1 MNAGFVRIEGGIV
14 DLPKGGFVRRR
25 RFTYPGQLTPGLAY
39 TEKVVAHP
47 DYNKATGQNNL
58 AVLRLAT
65 GLDFAK
71 SDGKLNSICY
81 PELPL
86 ASGSITDQLFVSG
99 WGALK
104 EDATLRGKLQLKP
117 VEKVECTVYRNDN
130 EFCAA
135 QQEEDGGECEVNLS
149 RETSAQKFN
158 TFVFFKTIFR
168 ATMADQCS
176 RRTASP
182 VDRS

>member
-71 SDGKLNSICY
+71 SEGKLNSVCY

-86 ASGSITDQLFVSG
+86 ASGSVTEQIFVSG

-104 EDATLRGKLQLKP
+104 TDAMLRGKLQLKP
-117 VEKVECTVYRNDN
+117 VEKVDCTVYRNDN

-135 QQEEDGGECEVNLS
+135 QEEGGECEVSATKISILILFLIINLKS
-149 RETSAQKFN
+149 
-158 TFVFFKTIFR
+158 IFR
-168 ATMADQCS
+168 ATTVDHFL
-176 RRTASP
+176 RRTAFP
-182 VDRS
+182 VVPN

>member
-39 TEKVVAHP
+39 TEKVIAHP

-86 ASGSITDQLFVSG
+86 TSGSITDQLFVSG

-135 QQEEDGGECEVNLS
+135 QQEEDGGECEVSFWVEKQVLKS
-149 RETSAQKFN
+149 STHL
-158 TFVFFKTIFR
+158 FF
-168 ATMADQCS
+168 QNHL
-176 RRTASP
+176 
-182 VDRS
+182 